1 MRQLMQRTLGTTYKQ
16 AAKSA
21 AGPEA
26 QLSQQQVNQIKANVG
41 GRAAP
46 HKDIVAA
53 VSILEK
59 AMQSTVKDGVAESK
73 QHVNTVTRYTL
84 AGCVGGVAF
93 YEYMTSN

>member
-1 MRQLMQRTLGTTYKQ
+1 MRQLMQRTLGTTYKL

-59 AMQSTVKDGVAESK
+59 AMQSTVKDVSRKQAACQHSNQIYPCWLCRRSGVLR
-73 QHVNTVTRYTL
+73 VYDI
-84 AGCVGGVAF
+84 
-93 YEYMTSN
+93 